1 MNEASGQKNIVVV
14 GAGHVGLS
22 LAVLLAHKHY
32 VTAIDSDV
40 TKVVQINSL
49 VCPIHDDD
57 IKRVFQNVLAG
68 TEHLNLRAVSS
79 SDNVYQSADFIIVSV
94 PTDYDTKTNCF
105 DCSIVESVVQ
115 DIMDSASSATII
127 IKSTVPVGF
136 TQSLNS
142 KYQTNR
148 ILFSPEFLRESNSL
162 HDCVYPSRII
172 VSYEDSSKKKAEEFA
187 KLLLEGAAD
196 KSVEIAYMGHSEAEA
211 VKLFSNTFLA
221 LRVSYFNE
229 LDTYA
234 EKKGL
239 NTGDIIKGVCM
250 DSRIGDFYNNPSFG
264 YGGYCLPKDTK
275 QLLANYEDVPEKLI
289 RAVVES
295 NETRI
300 DYITERIL
308 ETVKN
313 RVNDEQEPIVGIYRL
328 TMKSD
333 SDSFKQSSIRE
344 VMNRIKEKG
353 IKMVIYE
360 PVLADTA
367 LFEDSL
373 VVNDLEKFKC
383 MSHLIVANRYDKN
396 LETVKNKI
404 YTRDLYGRD

>member
-1 MNEASGQKNIVVV
+1 MNEASGQKNIAVV

-32 VTAIDSDV
+32 VTAIDSDEA
-40 TKVVQINSL
+40 KVAQINSL

-196 KSVEIAYMGHSEAEA
+196 KSVKIAYMGHSEAEA

-239 NTGDIIKGVCM
+239 NTGDIVKGVCM

-264 YGGYCLPKDTK
+264 YGGYCLPKDTR

-289 RAVVES
+289 KAVVES

-300 DYITERIL
+300 DYIAEKIF
-308 ETVKN
+308 ETVKQSV
-313 RVNDEQEPIVGIYRL
+313 RGEQEPIVGIYRL
-328 TMKSD
+328 TMKTD

-344 VMNRIKEKG
+344 VMERLKEKG
-353 IKMVIYE
+353 VSIIIHE
-360 PVLADTA
+360 PFLGDTVM
-367 LFEDSL
+367 FDNSP
-373 VVNDLEKFKC
+373 VVNDLEKFKN

-396 LETVKNKI
+396 LETIKGKI

>member
-1 MNEASGQKNIVVV
+1 MNETSDQKNIVVV

-32 VTAIDSDV
+32 VTTIDSDEA
-40 TKVVQINSL
+40 KVAQINSL

-68 TEHLNLRAVSS
+68 TEHLNLRAVSY
-79 SDNVYQSADFIIVSV
+79 SDYVYQSADFFIVSV

-115 DIMDSASSATII
+115 DIMDSTSTATII

-136 TQSLNS
+136 TQSLNN
-142 KYQTNR
+142 KYLTNR
-148 ILFSPEFLRESNSL
+148 ILFSPEFLRESKSL
-162 HDCVYPSRII
+162 HDCLYPSRII
-172 VSYEDSSKKKAEEFA
+172 VSCEDSSKKKAEEFA
-187 KLLLEGAAD
+187 QLLLEGAAD

-313 RVNDEQEPIVGIYRL
+313 RVNDEQEPLVGIYRL
-328 TMKSD
+328 TMKTD

-373 VVNDLEKFKC
+373 VVNDLEKFKN

>member
-1 MNEASGQKNIVVV
+1 MNEASGQKNIAVV

-32 VTAIDSDV
+32 VTAIDSDEA
-40 TKVVQINSL
+40 KVAQINSL
-49 VCPIHDDD
+49 VCPIRDDD

-172 VSYEDSSKKKAEEFA
+172 VSYEDSPKKKAEEFA

-196 KSVEIAYMGHSEAEA
+196 KSVKIAYMGHSEAEA

-239 NTGDIIKGVCM
+239 NTGDIVKGVCM

-264 YGGYCLPKDTK
+264 YGGYCLPKDTR

-300 DYITERIL
+300 DYIAEKIF
-308 ETVKN
+308 ETVKQSV
-313 RVNDEQEPIVGIYRL
+313 RGEQEPIVGIYRL
-328 TMKSD
+328 TMKTD

-344 VMNRIKEKG
+344 VMERLKEKG
-353 IKMVIYE
+353 VSIIIHE
-360 PVLADTA
+360 PFLGDTVM
-367 LFEDSL
+367 FDNSL
-373 VVNDLEKFKC
+373 VVNDLEKFKN

-396 LETVKNKI
+396 LETVKGKI